1 LRNPSK
7 PSFLKKLLSFDYL
20 SSLNKRSKRVV
31 EPYKL
36 WFKDKNWYLQAFC
49 LHKNSMRTFRFSR
62 MREVEI
68 LEEHFEPRTL
78 DMLSDNEPQTAS
90 QTTEVVMNIDSD
102 MEYRVLD
109 EFPDKDV
116 LQNKD
121 GSFTVKMRCIEDSWL
136 YGYILSF
143 GSSAKAISPPELQ
156 HTIQRILQKM
166 TRNYSNDM

>member
-1 LRNPSK
+1 
-7 PSFLKKLLSFDYL
+7 
-20 SSLNKRSKRVV
+20 
-31 EPYKL
+31 
-36 WFKDKNWYLQAFC
+36 
-49 LHKNSMRTFRFSR
+49 MRTFRFSR

-143 GSSAKAISPPELQ
+143 GSSAKVISPPELQ